1 MSPPDGTTGKRRAV
15 STKVLPKPV
24 GDGEEPSALW
34 FLAPLL
40 MRAGPT
46 GPDKTWLLGCKLPAS
61 QREFKAGVRSHRSRS
76 NRAPICLKTRV
87 ARYDSSQPDAGHAV
101 QRDYNTGHCG

>member
-1 MSPPDGTTGKRRAV
+1 MSPPGGTTGKRRAV

-46 GPDKTWLLGCKLPAS
+46 GPDKTWLIGCKLPAS
-61 QREFKAGVRSHRSRS
+61 ERIQSRGAFTPVPFKQ
-76 NRAPICLKTRV
+76 
-87 ARYDSSQPDAGHAV
+87 SSDLPKDAGRSLRFKSTRCRTCGAA
-101 QRDYNTGHCG
+101 DYNTGHCG